1 METNLIHLDKTCENI
16 IKENMPSDKI
26 VSNLSNFYSIFSDST
41 RLKILISL
49 LLGEMCV
56 NDLSNLL
63 DINQTTLSHQL
74 KILKTSGAVSTTRK
88 NKFVF
93 YKATNK
99 FINNIMINGVDFY
112 LEKRHNDA

>member
-1 METNLIHLDKTCENI
+1 MKSTMYMENNVSSI
-16 IKENMPSDKI
+16 IKDNMPSDQV
-26 VSNLSNFYSIFSDST
+26 VSNLSYFYSIFSDST

-56 NDLSNLL
+56 NDLSKALN
-63 DINQTTLSHQL
+63 INQTTISHQL
-74 KILKTSGAVSTTRK
+74 KILKTSGAVISTRK

-99 FINNIMINGVDFY
+99 FVNNIMINGVDFY
-112 LEKRHNDA
+112 LHHKKSV

>member
-1 METNLIHLDKTCENI
+1 MKNATAKNLNRSIENI
-16 IKENMPSDKI
+16 IKENMPSDNI

-63 DINQTTLSHQL
+63 NINQTTISHQL
-74 KILKTSGAVSTTRK
+74 KILKTNGAVSSTRK

-93 YKATNK
+93 YRATNK

-112 LEKRHNDA
+112 LQNKSY

>member
-1 METNLIHLDKTCENI
+1 MNKPELLHLNKETEFT
-16 IKENMPSDKI
+16 IKVNMPCDCI
-26 VSNLSNFYSIFSDST
+26 VNNLSNFYSIFSDCT

-56 NDLSNLL
+56 NDLANILN
-63 DINQTTLSHQL
+63 INQTTISHQL
-74 KILKTSGAVSTTRK
+74 KILKTSGAVSATRK
-88 NKFVF
+88 NKYVF

-112 LEKRHNDA
+112 LNKKSV

>member
-1 METNLIHLDKTCENI
+1 MENSSYIYLNKQKQDI
-16 IKENMPSDKI
+16 IKESIPSDKI

-49 LLGEMCV
+49 LLEEMCV

-63 DINQTTLSHQL
+63 NINQTTISHQL
-74 KILKTSGAVSTTRK
+74 KILKTSGAVVSTRK

-93 YKATNK
+93 YRATNK
-99 FINNIMINGVDFY
+99 FVNNIMISGVDFY
-112 LEKRHNDA
+112 LQQKSV

>member
-1 METNLIHLDKTCENI
+1 MEKSSLMYLDKDIEST
-16 IKENMPSDKI
+16 IKENMPSDQI
-26 VSNLSNFYSIFSDST
+26 VTNLSSFYSIFSDGT

-63 DINQTTLSHQL
+63 NINQTTISHQL
-74 KILKTSGAVSTTRK
+74 KILKTSGAVTATRK

-93 YKATNK
+93 YRATNK

-112 LEKRHNDA
+112 LNKKSV

>member
-1 METNLIHLDKTCENI
+1 MNKPELLHLNKETEFT
-16 IKENMPSDKI
+16 IKENMPCDS
-26 VSNLSNFYSIFSDST
+26 VVNNLSNFYSIFSDCT

-56 NDLSNLL
+56 NDLSKILN
-63 DINQTTLSHQL
+63 INQTTISHQL
-74 KILKTSGAVSTTRK
+74 KILKTSGAVSATRK
-88 NKFVF
+88 NKYVF

-112 LEKRHNDA
+112 LNKKSV

>member
-1 METNLIHLDKTCENI
+1 MEDISLLQLNKDIEYT
-16 IKENMPSDKI
+16 IKENMPSDNV
-26 VSNLSNFYSIFSDST
+26 VSNLSSFYSIFSDST

-56 NDLSNLL
+56 NDLAKLL
-63 DINQTTLSHQL
+63 KINQTTISHQL
-74 KILKTSGAVSTTRK
+74 KILRTSGAVSSTRK

-99 FINNIMINGVDFY
+99 FVNNIMINGVDFY
-112 LEKRHNDA
+112 LQQKSV

>member
-1 METNLIHLDKTCENI
+1 MNKPELLHLNKETEFT
-16 IKENMPSDKI
+16 IKENMPCDRI
-26 VSNLSNFYSIFSDST
+26 VNNLSNFYSIFSDCT

-56 NDLSNLL
+56 NDLSNILN
-63 DINQTTLSHQL
+63 INQTTISHQL
-74 KILKTSGAVSTTRK
+74 KILKTSGAVSATRK
-88 NKFVF
+88 NKYVF

-112 LEKRHNDA
+112 LNKKSV

>member
-1 METNLIHLDKTCENI
+1 MGNISTIVMERDIENT
-16 IKENMPSDKI
+16 IKENMPADNI
-26 VSNLSNFYSIFSDST
+26 VANLSNFYSIFSDST

-56 NDLSNLL
+56 NDLAKILN
-63 DINQTTLSHQL
+63 INQTTISHQL
-74 KILKTSGAVSTTRK
+74 KILKTNGAVTSTRK

-93 YKATNK
+93 YRATNK

-112 LEKRHNDA
+112 LHQKSV